1 MLKFGDTRK
10 GFILILCLMLS
21 IPTNA
26 GFYMPVVFGEDIQQ
40 TEDEII
46 IQQDEQKEIS
56 VFILEPINR
65 SSFNVN
71 EILLGIESEIG
82 GVEQISITIAKEEEI
97 IQIIE
102 ITAGD
107 SYQEVLVDISN
118 YEDGMY
124 EISVKSNVGEQEYYS
139 NVIHFEVDRTAPE
152 IEIITASEDLSNDA
166 TISGKTESELLVSL
180 SLDEATYETVSD
192 EDGYFTFDLN
202 SIVEND
208 EKYIGLLSVED
219 GAGNIGETT
228 VTFEIDLIRP
238 YISPDV
244 FPKSNMTQVPI
255 NTVITAQIVD
265 NNPFTSENITE
276 NAIRVY
282 EKGSETPIAGTVTF
296 NENTSLIMFTPDA
309 NLNASKKY
317 FVIIDHLM
325 KDQAGNLIHAR
336 NWSFTTKSG
345 VNFENPHGNY
355 QNNTNT
361 CKTCHSVHL
370 ASKDK
375 LEEPSDEVKKRLNH
389 LDQPVTS
396 YCMACHDG
404 TVASAMPEI
413 NGHSNHNNKE
423 LILPDGSVQ
432 IQSCGSCHDVHQ
444 GWHETNPNLIKDHL
458 VFDHSST
465 GNGKDVGVIDSSV
478 KLCESCHE
486 NGWIDEQRKVIY
498 SQFRNSNWNDSNQ
511 DMREGEMYFGKEEDY
526 TLCLRCHNSDIQINN
541 PKVKDIKSLY
551 SNSNSTSGHFISKDR
566 VQDGSLLDGHLPCA
580 DCHETHSSA
589 NGMLIKNTLGHNA
602 ANRSTLESWPN
613 TSVTSNVNQRT
624 LCLSCHN
631 DETELYGITV
641 SLPMKKADGTT
652 INAHQP
658 TSTSACS
665 NCHGG
670 TSKTFI
676 EAVHAPSKRGN

>member
-10 GFILILCLMLS
+10 GFILIFCLMLI

-26 GFYMPVVFGEDIQQ
+26 GFYMPVVFGEAIQQ

-46 IQQDEQKEIS
+46 IQQDEKKEIS

-71 EILLGIESEIG
+71 ELVLGIDTEI
-82 GVEQISITIAKEEEI
+82 EEIEHTFITISNQEEV
-97 IQIIE
+97 IQVIDISALDTAQEVSVDISSYEDGKYE
-102 ITAGD
+102 ITA
-107 SYQEVLVDISN
+107 
-118 YEDGMY
+118 
-124 EISVKSNVGEQEYYS
+124 KSIVGEHEYYS

-152 IEIITASEDLSNDA
+152 IQIITPNGNLGKDA
-166 TISGKTESELLVSL
+166 TISGNTESELLVSL
-180 SLDEATYETVSD
+180 SLGEDTYQTSSD

-202 SIVEND
+202 SLVEND
-208 EKYIGLLSVED
+208 VEYIGFLSVVD

-228 VTFEIDLIRP
+228 VTFEIDQKRP

-244 FPKSNMTQVPI
+244 FPSSNMTQVPI

-265 NNPFTSENITE
+265 NNPITSENISN
-276 NAIRVY
+276 NAIQVF

-296 NENTSLIMFTPDA
+296 NENTSLIMFTPDE

-317 FVIIDHLM
+317 FVIIDHLL
-325 KDQAGNLIHAR
+325 KDQAGNLLHAR

-345 VNFENPHGNY
+345 ANFENPHGNY

-361 CKTCHSVHL
+361 CKTCHSVHT
-370 ASKDK
+370 ASKAK
-375 LEEPSDEVKKRLNH
+375 LEEPSDEVKERLNH
-389 LDQPVTS
+389 LNQPVTS

-404 TVASAMPEI
+404 TVASAMPEV

-423 LILPDGSVQ
+423 MIRPDGSVQ
-432 IQSCGSCHDVHQ
+432 IQSCGSCHDVHL

-465 GNGKDVGVIDSSV
+465 ENGKDVGVIDSSV

-486 NGWIDEQRKVIY
+486 NGWIDEQRKVTY
-498 SQFRNSNWNDSNQ
+498 SQFRYSNWNYSNQ
-511 DMREGEMYFGKEEDY
+511 DLREGELYFGKEEDY
-526 TLCLRCHNSDIQINN
+526 TLCLRCHNSEIQTNN

-551 SNSNSTSGHFISKDR
+551 STSNSTSGHFISKDR

-580 DCHETHSSA
+580 DCHDTHSSA
-589 NGMLIKNTLGHNA
+589 NGMLIKNTLGKNA
-602 ANRSTLESWPN
+602 ANRSTLENWPN
-613 TSVTSNVNQRT
+613 ASVTTSVNQRT

-641 SLPMKKADGTT
+641 SLPMKRADGTK

-658 TSTSACS
+658 TSTNACS

-670 TSKTFI
+670 TSKTFL